1 MYNTIRVPNSL
12 KRGVG
17 PWQFFAVFF
26 FFLSF
31 LLVFP
36 FLQLCRMQAVILDY
50 SVHGE
55 VFVV

>member
-31 LLVFP
+31 FSTRLSFFTALP
-36 FLQLCRMQAVILDY
+36 HAG
-50 SVHGE
+50 SHT
-55 VFVV
+55 